1 MGIVFAV
8 VFATTMIFWL
18 VLNPVGLV
26 GLESLRLIFRAS
38 TWIFGICSVISIIA
52 GIKVLFFIRT
62 WHTNYSNLKAA
73 EKQLEKKYFKR

>member
-1 MGIVFAV
+1 
-8 VFATTMIFWL
+8 
-18 VLNPVGLV
+18 
-26 GLESLRLIFRAS
+26 LIFRAS